1 MRRTRRCAPRL
12 FRGGAEQS
20 TNVIDFPEGLQPVSR
35 RRRPRVVVVDDS
47 PNYQEIVCT
56 LIEMDD
62 MVDIIGR
69 AGNGA
74 DAIQTVAHLRP
85 DLLIMDVEMPLVD
98 GLAAAQ
104 FLSRHFP
111 RTVIMLMSG
120 DNSQLRRNA
129 CSESGARAFIFK
141 PNFREEFLR
150 ALERV
155 FDIASVTTLPAG

>member
-1 MRRTRRCAPRL
+1 MQRTTTA
-12 FRGGAEQS
+12 S
-20 TNVIDFPEGLQPVSR
+20 NVIGFPEALQPVSR
-35 RRRPRVVVVDDS
+35 RRRPRVAVVDDS

-62 MVDIIGR
+62 LVDIVGR
-69 AGNGA
+69 ASNGA
-74 DAIQTVAHLRP
+74 DAIQTIAHLKP
-85 DLLIMDVEMPLVD
+85 DLLVMDVEMPLVD

-120 DNSQLRRNA
+120 DNSLQRRTA
-129 CSESGARAFIFK
+129 CFESGARAFIFK

-155 FDIASVTTLPAG
+155 FEITSIVTLPAG

>member
-1 MRRTRRCAPRL
+1 MQRTGTA
-12 FRGGAEQS
+12 S
-20 TNVIDFPEGLQPVSR
+20 NVIDFPETLQPVSR
-35 RRRPRVVVVDDS
+35 RRRPRVAVVDDS

-62 MVDIIGR
+62 MVDIIDR
-69 AGNGA
+69 ASNGA
-74 DAIQTVAHLRP
+74 DAIQTIAHLKP
-85 DLLIMDVEMPLVD
+85 DLLIMDVEMPMVD

-120 DNSQLRRNA
+120 DNSQQRRHA
-129 CSESGARAFIFK
+129 CFESGARAFIFK

-155 FDIASVTTLPAG
+155 FEITSVSTLPAG